1 MIKPKIFES
10 ADGVV
15 EALAQRLLQ
24 ESQLGQPVHVSLSGG
39 STPIRLFKRLA
50 EATYAETIQWQNLHF
65 WWGDERCVPPTSP
78 ESNYGEANRLLFS
91 KVAIPSEN
99 IHRICGEVE
108 PEKELRRFIDE
119 MNRVLP
125 THKGL
130 PQFNWILLGMGED
143 GHTASLFPNQ
153 TNFDDPALA
162 VIAKHPESGQLR
174 ISKSAKL
181 LENAQCLTYLVLG
194 ENKAMLVA
202 EINKNDAKN
211 LSYPAAKIR
220 SVDGVTEWYLDSA
233 AASALA

>member
-1 MIKPKIFES
+1 MIKPTIFES
-10 ADGVV
+10 AEAVV

-24 ESQLGQPVHVSLSGG
+24 ESQFGLPVHVSLSGG

-50 EATYAETIQWQNLHF
+50 EDAYAETIQWQNLHF
-65 WWGDERCVPPTSP
+65 WWGDERCVPPSSP
-78 ESNYGEANRLLFS
+78 DSNYGEANRLLFS
-91 KVAIPSEN
+91 KVSIPSEN
-99 IHRICGEVE
+99 IHRICGEVP
-108 PEKELRRFIDE
+108 PEQELMRFIDE

-125 THKGL
+125 KHKGL
-130 PQFNWILLGMGED
+130 PQFDWILLGMGED

-153 TNFDDPALA
+153 TNFDDLALA

-194 ENKAMLVA
+194 ENKSALLA
-202 EINKNDAKN
+202 EINQNDEN
-211 LSYPAAKIR
+211 DLPYPAAKIR
-220 SVDGVTEWYLDSA
+220 STDGVTEWYLDFA